1 MNRQHI
7 WIVFQ
12 KEMTDL
18 IRDRKTWIG
27 ALVIPLVVVPLF
39 VFLMSF
45 SMNGVAKEA
54 QSFVPLIVNADSQH
68 PFVQILQKNDSVKM
82 IQVEDPLA
90 AIKNGNA
97 RAFIKLP
104 EQLQSKLQAGEAVD
118 ITIWYDPSNQKS
130 TYAKTLIEKSIKE
143 YERDVVSKRLQHV
156 GLSIEAIEPMHTNF
170 ESVASDEKVSGSI
183 LSGVLIILMIASLIS
198 GGLPAATD
206 LIAGEK
212 ERGTLETLISAPI
225 TANSVLTAK
234 LFTVMIMSGVSSLAS
249 VISVSLIFSFIPM
262 NHAAGG
268 LSLQF
273 FTTSSIIVLFVVLI
287 LLSAMFAGIMLS
299 ISSFAKSFKEAQ
311 TYMTPLVL
319 VGLVPAYLMMP
330 LNPIDIP
337 YAYYL
342 LPIFNG
348 VAIFKEIFY
357 GELQPM
363 HALLVVFTSLCYVII
378 AIKVAAKF
386 FKREN
391 LLVK

>member
-82 IQVEDPLA
+82 IQVEDPLV

-118 ITIWYDPSNQKS
+118 ITVWYDPSNQKS

-143 YERDVVSKRLQHV
+143 YEREVVSKRLQHV

-249 VISVSLIFSFIPM
+249 VISVSLIFSFISM
-262 NHAAGG
+262 NHDAGG

-337 YAYYL
+337 YAYYM

>member
-27 ALVIPLVVVPLF
+27 ALVIPLVVVPLL

-45 SMNGVAKEA
+45 SMNGVVKEA

-68 PFVQILQKNDSVKM
+68 PFVKILQKNVSVKM

-90 AIKNGNA
+90 AIKDGDA

-104 EQLQSKLQAGEAVD
+104 EHLQSKLQAGESVD
-118 ITIWYDPSNQKS
+118 ITVWYDPSNQKS

-143 YERDVVSKRLQHV
+143 YEKEVVSKRLQRV
-156 GLSIEAIEPMHTNF
+156 GLTIGAIEPMQTTF

-206 LIAGEK
+206 LVAGEK

-249 VISVSLIFSFIPM
+249 VISVSVIFSFIPI
-262 NHAAGG
+262 NHDAGG

-273 FTTSSIIVLFVVLI
+273 FTASSLIVLFVVLI
-287 LLSAMFAGIMLS
+287 LLAAMFAGVMLS

-363 HALLVVFTSLCYVII
+363 HALLVMFTSLLYVII

>member
-1 MNRQHI
+1 
-7 WIVFQ
+7 
-12 KEMTDL
+12 MTDL

-118 ITIWYDPSNQKS
+118 ITVWYDPSNQKS

>member
-104 EQLQSKLQAGEAVD
+104 EQLQSKLQAGKAVD
-118 ITIWYDPSNQKS
+118 ITVWYDPSNQKS

-249 VISVSLIFSFIPM
+249 VISVSLIFSFISM
-262 NHAAGG
+262 NHDVGG

-319 VGLVPAYLMMP
+319 IGLVPAYLMMP

>member
-104 EQLQSKLQAGEAVD
+104 EQLQSKLQAGKAVD
-118 ITIWYDPSNQKS
+118 ITVWYDPSNQKS

-249 VISVSLIFSFIPM
+249 VISVSLIFSFISM
-262 NHAAGG
+262 NHDVGG

-337 YAYYL
+337 YAYYM

>member
-1 MNRQHI
+1 
-7 WIVFQ
+7 
-12 KEMTDL
+12 MTDL

-104 EQLQSKLQAGEAVD
+104 EQLQSKLQAGKAVD
-118 ITIWYDPSNQKS
+118 ITVWYDPSNQKS

-249 VISVSLIFSFIPM
+249 VISVSLIFSFISM
-262 NHAAGG
+262 NHDVGG

-337 YAYYL
+337 YAYYM

>member
-118 ITIWYDPSNQKS
+118 ITVWYDPSNQKS

>member
-1 MNRQHI
+1 MNRQHV

-39 VFLMSF
+39 VFLMFF

-54 QSFVPLIVNADSQH
+54 QSFVPLVVNANSQH
-68 PFVQILQKNDSVKM
+68 PLVQILQKNDSVKI
-82 IQVEDPLA
+82 IQVEDPLV
-90 AIKNGNA
+90 AIKNGDA

-104 EQLQSKLQAGEAVD
+104 EQLQNRLQAGEAVD

-130 TYAKTLIEKSIKE
+130 TYAKTLIEKSLEE
-143 YERDVVSKRLQHV
+143 YQRDVVAKRLQHV
-156 GLSIEAIEPMHTNF
+156 GLSIEAIEPLHTTF

-183 LSGVLIILMIASLIS
+183 LSGVMIILMIASLIS

-249 VISVSLIFSFIPM
+249 VISVSLIFTFAPI
-262 NHAAGG
+262 NHDAGG

-273 FTTSSIIVLFVVLI
+273 FTGSSIIVLLIVVI
-287 LLSAMFAGIMLS
+287 LLAAMFAGIMLS

-337 YAYYL
+337 YVYYL

-357 GELQPM
+357 GELQAM
-363 HALLVVFTSLCYVII
+363 HAVLVVFTSLCYVIV

>member
-54 QSFVPLIVNADSQH
+54 QSFVPLIVNADSKH